1 MSLRVYSYGNIQACV
16 SCNTYILL
24 IEVIIC
30 AGVIELVVV
39 VVVYNV
45 FI

>member
-1 MSLRVYSYGNIQACV
+1 MVFLFLDCV

-24 IEVIIC
+24 IEDIIC

-39 VVVYNV
+39 VVYNV

>member
-1 MSLRVYSYGNIQACV
+1 MVFVFLDCV

-24 IEVIIC
+24 IEDIIC